1 MSEVSSAATWVRFL
15 RNYGPIPT
23 NDNMYAAIAHITVC
37 TFEDVVLPQM
47 VIMSFSPREALLF
60 FEHVEVHV
68 VAHVALRC
76 LLQRLEFPWVVG
88 AVA

>member
-1 MSEVSSAATWVRFL
+1 MSVDYIHRSRRGR
-15 RNYGPIPT
+15 RNPVAIDT
-23 NDNMYAAIAHITVC
+23 AIAHITVC